1 MVSDATRLIGVAGT
15 VTAVAAVELG
25 RYDPDA
31 IHGMWLTRAAA
42 EDVFRTL
49 ATERALDRAFN
60 PGLHPDRVA
69 TIVAGAAILV
79 TVLRHLDLDG
89 MLVSERDILDG
100 IIAGLRAGG

>member
-1 MVSDATRLIGVAGT
+1 MTPAEIFNESKSSQLMVKDEHGVVRAGDT
-15 VTAVAAVELG
+15 EALVPSRWAVPKSV
-25 RYDPDA
+25 
-31 IHGMWLTRAAA
+31 
-42 EDVFRTL
+42 
-49 ATERALDRAFN
+49 
-60 PGLHPDRVA
+60 HPDRVA